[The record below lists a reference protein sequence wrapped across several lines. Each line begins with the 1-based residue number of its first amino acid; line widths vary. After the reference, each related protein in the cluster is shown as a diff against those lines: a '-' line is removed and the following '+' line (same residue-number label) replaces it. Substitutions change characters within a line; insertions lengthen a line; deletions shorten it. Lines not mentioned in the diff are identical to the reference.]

1 LASHRKKVSFSLAL
15 SLDIASINA
24 LIPLEM
30 HRIHSELPYIE
41 AEIRYA
47 VANEYACTAVDMIAR
62 RLRLS
67 FQSVQAARE
76 SLDTILKVMAFEL
89 KWTREEQAIQREDA
103 LNFLQ
108 VQMGDGVNRELRDNV
123 NVGFSFLS
131 QSLQSD
137 SLSSLTFATPQV
149 NMTKQEVNRY
159 VKWFH
164 SMDMEKAGFVT
175 VNELRKHLQSAS
187 GPAPSGSDQLHALSD
202 EEIHDLLS
210 EMDIH
215 SNGRLELGEFL
226 QLMSALKTGAVC
238 QSSLAKYV
246 EIASKRISVER
257 SGGGV

>member
-1 LASHRKKVSFSLAL
+1 MNLFAFK
-15 SLDIASINA
+15 N
-24 LIPLEM
+24 
-30 HRIHSELPYIE
+30 RIHSELPYIE

-47 VANEYACTAVDMIAR
+47 IANEYACTVTDVIAR

-76 SLDTILKVMAFEL
+76 SLDTILNVMAREL
-89 KWTREEQAIQREDA
+89 KWSREEQTKQKDDA

-108 VQMGDGVNRELRDNV
+108 VQMGEGVNRQLRDNV
-123 NVGFSFLS
+123 NVNL
-131 QSLQSD
+131 
-137 SLSSLTFATPQV
+137 
-149 NMTKQEVNRY
+149 TKQDVNRY

-164 SMDMEKAGFVT
+164 SMDTEKAGFVT
-175 VNELRKHLQSAS
+175 VNELRKHLQTAS
-187 GPAPSGSDQLHALSD
+187 GPGPAGSDQLHALSD
-202 EEIHDLLS
+202 EDIHNLLS
-210 EMDIH
+210 ELDIH

-226 QLMSALKTGAVC
+226 QLMSALKTGAIS